1 MERGYNGKTVFVTG
15 GADSPRSD
23 QGRCEASKS
32 RLLVTRFRKNLP
44 VNDLM
49 PTLFRERIAAW
60 LLAARWPLLVLA
72 LLAAAACIRPSYQVK
87 FDRSIENMFA
97 PDDPLLPPYRHLKS
111 IFGGNEVV
119 LAVYSDP
126 QLLDESRA
134 GIERLREISGQ
145 LKDTPGVRDVLSLA
159 EVDMVLDKVALAA
172 GLLQSSE
179 VPEQGI
185 VDAQNPLAKR
195 FRQLFEGYTHGR
207 DGRTAAVICMLEP
220 EEPPDFSREQTV
232 NQLRDKIQRL
242 AGGTVAGEPVMVA
255 DGFRYVEEDGR
266 RLGWASTILLSLVLL
281 ICFRSLRWMVLC
293 VAVVQLALLATR
305 SALVI
310 SGLQLSMVSSM
321 LTAIVTVVGVA
332 TVMHLIVRFR
342 EGRRAGLTPPQSFVL
357 TASLLAIPV
366 FWAIM
371 TDAVGFSSLRV
382 ASVGPVRDFGLMMAV
397 GSLFVL
403 VSVVLVAPGLTLIGP
418 HASGLGQAWI
428 DRALSQ
434 RLTRS
439 VTWLLRRPKTI
450 VFAVLAVSGAGA
462 AGAYRLELETDFTKN
477 FRAGSRIVRAYE
489 IIEADLGGA
498 GIWDLFLSAPPTLD
512 FGYLQRVRKLEAR
525 IAEELP
531 AGADSDEPAVRTVSI
546 ADAIWAAAPNLERKR
561 ILTRTVTVSASIA
574 AMKTHMP
581 TFTAALHAEDPQ
593 APGEFYY
600 RIMLRSAER
609 QSADAKKH
617 LIETVTRLAREEFSG
632 DEEQAEVTGFFV
644 LLTNLIQSILRDQ
657 WLAFSVALGG
667 IALCMLAAFRRLRYA
682 AVAMIPNVLPIL
694 TVTGVMGWLDFKI
707 NMGAAMIAAVSMGL
721 SVDSSIH
728 YIQAFLRVRR
738 SGRSVADAIGDVQQ
752 TVGYAMILS
761 TFALVAGFAVLAT
774 SEFVPTIYFGVLV
787 SLAMLGG
794 LAGNLVLLPLLLWLV
809 SWRERREAE
818 LPADSIVTE

>member
-1 MERGYNGKTVFVTG
+1 M
-15 GADSPRSD
+15 PRSF
-23 QGRCEASKS
+23 S
-32 RLLVTRFRKNLP
+32 
-44 VNDLM
+44 
-49 PTLFRERIAAW
+49 ERIAAW
-60 LLAARWPLLVLA
+60 LLAGRWPLLLVAA
-72 LLAAAACIRPSYQVK
+72 LVAAVCIVPARNVK

-97 PDDPLLPPYRHLKS
+97 PDDPLLPPYLQLKS
-111 IFGGNEVV
+111 VFGGNEVV

-126 QLLDESRA
+126 QLLNEDRD
-134 GIERLREISGQ
+134 GIERLTEISRQ

-159 EVDMVLDKVALAA
+159 EVDRVLDKVAMAA
-172 GLLQSSE
+172 GLMRSSD
-179 VPEQGI
+179 VPENGI
-185 VDAQNPLAKR
+185 VDSESALAKR
-195 FRQLFEGYTHGR
+195 FLRLFEGYTHGS

-220 EEPPDFSREQTV
+220 QESPGATREETV
-232 NQLRDKIQRL
+232 SQLREKIQRL
-242 AGGTVAGEPVMVA
+242 AGGTVAGEPVMVV

-281 ICFRSLRWMVLC
+281 ICFRRLRWMVLC

-305 SALVI
+305 SALVV
-310 SGLQLSMVSSM
+310 SGLRLSMVSSM

-342 EGRRAGLTPPQSFVL
+342 DGRRAGLTPHASFLL

-366 FWAIM
+366 FWAIT
-371 TDAVGFSSLRV
+371 TDAIGFSSLLV

-403 VSVVLVAPGLTLIGP
+403 VSVVLIAPGLTLIGP
-418 HASGLGQAWI
+418 QTPSGQQAWI
-428 DRALSQ
+428 DRLVSQ

-439 VTWLLRRPKTI
+439 ATWLQRRPKTI
-450 VFAVLAVSGAGA
+450 LFVVMTASIAGA

-477 FRAGSRIVRAYE
+477 FREGSRIVRAYE
-489 IIEADLGGA
+489 IIETDLGGA
-498 GIWDLFLSAPPTLD
+498 GIWDLYLPAPSALD
-512 FGYLQRVRKLEAR
+512 FGYLRQVRELEQR
-525 IAEELP
+525 IAQELTDP
-531 AGADSDEPAVRTVSI
+531 TKAGTPAVRTVSI
-546 ADAIWAAAPNLERKR
+546 ADAVWAGTPNLERKR
-561 ILTRTVTVSASIA
+561 MLTRTATVSASVA
-574 AMKTHMP
+574 AMRAHMP

-593 APGEFYY
+593 TPGKYYY

-609 QSADAKKH
+609 QSAAQKKH
-617 LIETVTRLAREEFSG
+617 LIETVTRLAREEFP
-632 DEEQAEVTGFFV
+632 EAEVTGFFV

-657 WLAFSVALGG
+657 WLAFLVATGG
-667 IALCMLAAFRRLRYA
+667 IALCMLAAFRRLSYA
-682 AVAMIPNVLPIL
+682 AIAMVPNVLPIL
-694 TVTGVMGWLDFKI
+694 TVTGVMGWLGFKI

-728 YIQAFLRVRR
+728 YIQAFLRARR
-738 SGRSVADAIGDVQQ
+738 SGKSVAEAIGDVQQ

-794 LAGNLVLLPLLLWLV
+794 LAGNLVILPLLLWLV
-809 SWRERREAE
+809 SWRERRAE
-818 LPADSIVTE
+818 SA

>member
-1 MERGYNGKTVFVTG
+1 M
-15 GADSPRSD
+15 PRSF
-23 QGRCEASKS
+23 S
-32 RLLVTRFRKNLP
+32 
-44 VNDLM
+44 
-49 PTLFRERIAAW
+49 ERIAAW
-60 LLAARWPLLVLA
+60 LLAGRWPLL
-72 LLAAAACIRPSYQVK
+72 LLAVLVAAACIVPARNVK

-97 PDDPLLPPYRHLKS
+97 PDDPLLPPYLQLKS
-111 IFGGNEVV
+111 VFGGNEVV

-126 QLLDESRA
+126 RLLDEDRG
-134 GIERLREISGQ
+134 GIERLTEISRQ

-159 EVDMVLDKVALAA
+159 EVDRVLDKVAMAA
-172 GLLQSSE
+172 GLMRSSD
-179 VPEQGI
+179 VPENGI
-185 VDAQNPLAKR
+185 VDAKSALSRR
-195 FRQLFEGYTHGR
+195 FLRLFEGYTHGS

-220 EEPPDFSREQTV
+220 QESPGATREETV
-232 NQLRDKIQRL
+232 SQLREKIQRL
-242 AGGTVAGEPVMVA
+242 AGGTVAGEPVMVV

-281 ICFRSLRWMVLC
+281 ICFRRLRWMVLC

-305 SALVI
+305 SALVV
-310 SGLQLSMVSSM
+310 SGLRLSMVSSM

-342 EGRRAGLTPPQSFVL
+342 EGRRAGLVPHASFLL

-371 TDAVGFSSLRV
+371 TDAVGFSSLLV
-382 ASVGPVRDFGLMMAV
+382 ARVGPVRDFGLMMAV

-403 VSVVLVAPGLTLIGP
+403 VSVVLIAPGLTLIGP
-418 HASGLGQAWI
+418 QPPIVHQAWI
-428 DRALSQ
+428 DRLVSR

-439 VTWLLRRPKTI
+439 ATWLQRRPKTI
-450 VFAVLAVSGAGA
+450 LLVVLTASIAGA

-489 IIEADLGGA
+489 IIETDLGGA
-498 GIWDLFLSAPPTLD
+498 GIWDLYLPAPSALD
-512 FGYLQRVRKLEAR
+512 FGYLRQVRELEQR
-525 IAEELP
+525 IAKELTDP
-531 AGADSDEPAVRTVSI
+531 AQGGAPAVRTVSI
-546 ADAIWAAAPNLERKR
+546 ADAVWAGTPNLERKR
-561 ILTRTVTVSASIA
+561 MLTRTATVSASVA
-574 AMKTHMP
+574 AMRAHMP

-593 APGEFYY
+593 APGKYYY

-609 QSADAKKH
+609 QSAAQKKH
-617 LIETVTRLAREEFSG
+617 LIETVARLAREEFP
-632 DEEQAEVTGFFV
+632 EAEVTGFFV

-657 WLAFSVALGG
+657 WLAFLVATGG

-682 AVAMIPNVLPIL
+682 AIAMVPNVLPIM
-694 TVTGVMGWLDFKI
+694 TVTGVMGWLGFKI

-728 YIQAFLRVRR
+728 YIQAFLRARR
-738 SGRSVADAIGDVQQ
+738 SGKSVAEAIADVQQ

-794 LAGNLVLLPLLLWLV
+794 LAGNLVILPLLLWLV
-809 SWRERREAE
+809 SWRERRAE
-818 LPADSIVTE
+818 SA

>member
-1 MERGYNGKTVFVTG
+1 
-15 GADSPRSD
+15 
-23 QGRCEASKS
+23 
-32 RLLVTRFRKNLP
+32 
-44 VNDLM
+44 M
-49 PTLFRERIAAW
+49 PTPFRERIAAW
-60 LLAARWPLLVLA
+60 LLAGRWPLLVLA
-72 LLAAAACIRPSYQVK
+72 LLAAAACIVPARQVK

-97 PDDPLLPPYRHLKS
+97 PDDPLMPPYRHLKT

-126 QLLDESRA
+126 QLLDEGRA
-134 GIERLREISGQ
+134 GIERLQEISRQ

-159 EVDMVLDKVALAA
+159 EVDTVLDKVALAA
-172 GLLQSSE
+172 GLMQSSD

-185 VDAQNPLAKR
+185 VDTHSALAKR
-195 FRQLFEGYTHGR
+195 FLKLFEGYTHGS

-220 EEPPDFSREQTV
+220 QEPQDVSREQTV

-255 DGFRYVEEDGR
+255 DGFRYVEEDGQ

-281 ICFRSLRWMVLC
+281 VCFRSLRWMVLC

-305 SALVI
+305 SALVV
-310 SGLQLSMVSSM
+310 SGLRLSMVSSM

-342 EGRRAGLTPPQSFVL
+342 EGRRAGLTPSQAFVL

-418 HASGLGQAWI
+418 HAPGRGQAWI
-428 DRALSQ
+428 DRALNQ
-434 RLTRS
+434 RLIRS

-498 GIWDLFLSAPPTLD
+498 GIWDLFLPAPSSLD

-525 IAEELP
+525 IAEELRV
-531 AGADSDEPAVRTVSI
+531 GDGTDEPAVRTVSI
-546 ADAIWAAAPNLERKR
+546 ADAVWAASPNLERKR
-561 ILTRTVTVSASIA
+561 ILMRTATVSASVA
-574 AMKTHMP
+574 AMRTHMP
-581 TFTAALHAEDPQ
+581 TFTAALHSEDPQ
-593 APGEFYY
+593 TPGNFYY

-609 QSADAKKH
+609 QSAAEKKH
-617 LIETVTRLAREEFSG
+617 LIETVARLAREEFP
-632 DEEQAEVTGFFV
+632 EAEVTGFFV

-657 WLAFSVALGG
+657 WLAFSVATGG
-667 IALCMLAAFRRLRYA
+667 IALCMLLAFRQLRYA
-682 AVAMIPNVLPIL
+682 AVAMVPNVLPIL
-694 TVTGVMGWLDFKI
+694 TVTGVMGWLGFKI

-728 YIQAFLRVRR
+728 YIQAFLRARR
-738 SGRSVADAIGDVQQ
+738 SGRSVAEAIGDVQQ

-761 TFALVAGFAVLAT
+761 TFALVAGFSVLAT

-787 SLAMLGG
+787 SLAMMGG

-809 SWRERREAE
+809 SWRERREEQASANSAGVE
-818 LPADSIVTE
+818 AS